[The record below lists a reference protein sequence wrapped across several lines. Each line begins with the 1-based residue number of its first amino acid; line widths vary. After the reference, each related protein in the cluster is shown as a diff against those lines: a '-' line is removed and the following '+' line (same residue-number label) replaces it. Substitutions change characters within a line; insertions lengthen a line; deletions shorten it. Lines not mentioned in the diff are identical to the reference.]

1 MPSPFPGMDP
11 YLEGEMWSTFHHQ
24 SAVQIARALIPQLV
38 PRYYAY
44 TEKYENAVD
53 PEEIGI
59 ALSPEAFYPDISVAR
74 TAARGG
80 RRSASKNLTLAVPLK
95 LDTVLTIPTNHFWI
109 KILDRKER
117 QLVTAIEF
125 LSPTNKRGNGR
136 KLYLKKRRRLLL
148 SQAHLMEIDLL
159 RTGLRVPMATRLP
172 EAAYFVFLSRAG
184 HRPETE
190 VWPVGLDQQ
199 LPTVKVPLLEGDAD
213 VDLDLQEVFNSVYD
227 LGAMEFALDYRRE
240 PDVPLPPDWAVWADQ
255 LLRSAHKR
263 RRGKERGA

>member
-11 YLEGEMWSTFHHQ
+11 YLEGEMWTTFHHQ
-24 SAVQIARALIPQLV
+24 FAAQIARALIPQLV

-53 PEEIGI
+53 PEEIP
-59 ALSPEAFYPDISVAR
+59 S
-74 TAARGG
+74 
-80 RRSASKNLTLAVPLK
+80 
-95 LDTVLTIPTNHFWI
+95 NHFWI

-148 SQAHLMEIDLL
+148 SQAHLLEIDLL

-172 EAAYFVFLSRAG
+172 EAAYFVLLSRAG

-190 VWPVGLDQQ
+190 VWPIGLDQQ

-227 LGAMEFALDYRRE
+227 LGAMEFALDYRHE
-240 PDVPLPPDWAVWADQ
+240 PDVPLPADWAVWADQ
-255 LLRSAHKR
+255 LLRGAHKR
-263 RRGKERGA
+263 RRRKPSGA